1 LPGQINI
8 CGQDARVAGVQT
20 GQRCRDKSTSAG
32 ETPALPG
39 MQTGQR
45 CREMKEKHS
54 RGKKAN
60 NE

>member
-1 LPGQINI
+1 M
-8 CGQDARVAGVQT
+8 QT